1 MKYII
6 QSIKT
11 ISFILILGLGIQLAH
26 AQPPVHGPTTVPY
39 SAFNTRLQEYVNT
52 NPNEAQKGIIDV
64 TLSPYSAAGDGNT
77 DDTQALQ
84 NAIDDA
90 YDNNFAVYLPAGKIF
105 LVSQQL
111 KLITVTESRRYGHQL
126 LGDANG
132 NKPIIRL
139 IDGSGIGGANNYDD
153 ALIRFQYDNG
163 QGGTEPA
170 KHYTATFR
178 NIDIDM
184 GNNPAATALTMAG
197 AQHCVI
203 EDIKIYGE
211 AFNVGIKDLPG
222 SGGGSVNVHIIG
234 GNIGIHQD
242 QNRSCPTLIG
252 LVLEEQK
259 DYGIKLTNTQGPLV
273 IAGFKISST
282 QALSA
287 NYNGIYLN
295 NKNFNETVI
304 GEITVVDHSLA
315 DLCLTDGSIEVSGV
329 NGVGIRNG
337 RQDLSLVNVYI
348 KANKLIE
355 NGVHTAPYSFIQGD
369 ENQWKKISQHYYT
382 SILDQSSVVIDGQ
395 SLNDRTNS
403 YESTG
408 TITDETPDE
417 SIYSK
422 HSYGE
427 IPDFNNPNLVDIT
440 TYGATTANQ
449 NPDDDDALA
458 IQSAIDDVSNPES
471 ANYGKTVLIPRG
483 NFGIDN
489 PIVVKKGVKLI
500 GTAKNISTIYANNP
514 WKNENGAIIT
524 TVDDANGE
532 IILSDFSIMGYPRMC
547 YLRVQSGNS
556 VVRDIM
562 TEDKIAWGWPG
573 TTDDWKRVNPRVAT
587 YLDFTM
593 NAGGKVYQVCTGQL
607 TKHDRWNP
615 SPNEPDYHHVSIKN
629 TSNPLAFYQI
639 SVEHH
644 VFSPKVLVED
654 ASNLTIFGFKYEG
667 PAELL
672 HIINS
677 DNIKICGGNGNYYM
691 DREGDQAIINI
702 SNSTNI
708 LLRNMARKTL
718 HGRYIFGRDYPVND
732 ITKFW
737 VLDSETEVSP
747 YHAILWYKKDSD
759 TPAAT
764 NDEIQKNNEIQ
775 VYPNPID
782 DFVYVSLSNQAAQC
796 QYRILDLSGRLM
808 QQGFLKRN
816 QINCSS
822 LRPGVYVLNISSESG
837 SYSIK
842 VVKN

>member
-1 MKYII
+1 MK
-6 QSIKT
+6 SINMSLKS
-11 ISFILILGLGIQLAH
+11 ISCIFFLCIVLQLAD
-26 AQPPVHGPTTVPY
+26 AQTPVHGPTTVPY
-39 SAFNTRLQEYVNT
+39 SEFNTRLKTYVDT
-52 NPNEAQKGIIDV
+52 NPNEAQKGIVDV
-64 TLSPYSAAGDGNT
+64 TLPPYNAAGDGVA

-84 NAIDDA
+84 DAIDDA
-90 YDNNFAVYLPAGKIF
+90 YLYNFAVYLPADKIF

-111 KLITVTESRRYGHQL
+111 KLITVTESRRYGHQF

-139 IDGSGIGGANNYDD
+139 VDGSTIGGANNYDD
-153 ALIRFQYDNG
+153 ALVRFQYNNG
-163 QGGTEPA
+163 QGSTEES

-184 GNNPAATALTMAG
+184 GNNPDATALTMAG

-203 EDIKIYGE
+203 EDVKIYGE

-222 SGGGSVNVHIIG
+222 SGGGTVNVHIIG

-273 IAGFKISST
+273 ISGFKISST
-282 QALSA
+282 QALSS

-295 NKNFNETVI
+295 NKYFNETII
-304 GEITVVDHSLA
+304 GDVTVVDHSLA
-315 DLCLTDGSIEVSGV
+315 DLCLTDGSIEVAGA
-329 NGVGIRNG
+329 NGVAIRNG
-337 RQDLSLVNVYI
+337 RQDVSLENVYI
-348 KANKLIE
+348 KAHTLIE
-355 NGVHTAPYSFIQGD
+355 NGVFTAPYSFIQGD

-382 SILDQSSVVIDGQ
+382 SILDKSSVIIDGQ

-403 YESTG
+403 YEFTG
-408 TITDETPDE
+408 TITDESPDI
-417 SIYSK
+417 SIYTR

-427 IPDFNNPNLVDIT
+427 IPDFNNPNVVDIT

-449 NPDDDDALA
+449 NPDDDDAVA
-458 IQSAIDDVSNPES
+458 IQNAIDDVSDPES

-483 NFGIDN
+483 NFGLDN

-524 TVDDANGE
+524 TVDDTNGE
-532 IILSDFSIMGYPRMC
+532 VVLSDFSIMGYPRMC
-547 YLRVQSGNS
+547 YLRVQSGNT

-573 TTDDWKRVNPRVAT
+573 TTDDWKSVNPRVGT
-587 YLDFTM
+587 YLDFNF

-615 SPNEPDYHHVSIKN
+615 SPNEPNYHHVRVKN
-629 TSNPLAFYQI
+629 TSNPLTFYQI

-654 ASNLTIFGFKYEG
+654 VSNLTIFGFKYEG

-677 DNIKICGGNGNYYM
+677 DNIEICGGNGNYYM

-732 ITKFW
+732 ITEFW
-737 VLDSETEVSP
+737 LMDSGIEVSP
-747 YHAILWYKKDSD
+747 YHAILWYQKGSD
-759 TPAAT
+759 TPSAA
-764 NDEIQKNNEIQ
+764 NDEIQNNNKIQ
-775 VYPNPID
+775 AYPNPID
-782 DFVYVSLSNQAAQC
+782 DFVYVSLSNQAAQY
-796 QYRILDLSGRLM
+796 QYRIFDLSGRLM
-808 QQGFLKRN
+808 QQGFLDNNK
-816 QINCSS
+816 INCSS
-822 LRPGVYVLNISSESG
+822 LRSGVYVLTIFSQIE

-842 VVKN
+842 IVKN

>member
-1 MKYII
+1 MK
-6 QSIKT
+6 SINMSLKS
-11 ISFILILGLGIQLAH
+11 ISCIFFLCIVMQLAD
-26 AQPPVHGPTTVPY
+26 AQTPVHGPTTVPY
-39 SAFNTRLQEYVNT
+39 SEFSTRLKTYVDT
-52 NPNEAQKGIIDV
+52 NPNEAKKGIVDV
-64 TLSPYSAAGDGNT
+64 TLSPYNAAGDGVA

-84 NAIDDA
+84 DAIDDA
-90 YDNNFAVYLPAGKIF
+90 YLYNFAVYLPADKIF

-139 IDGSGIGGANNYDD
+139 KDESTIDGNI
-153 ALIRFQYDNG
+153 LVFFQYNNG
-163 QGGTEPA
+163 QGGTEES

-184 GNNPAATALTMAG
+184 GNNPDATALTMAG

-203 EDIKIYGE
+203 EDVKIYGE

-222 SGGGSVNVHIIG
+222 SGGGTVNVHIIG

-273 IAGFKISST
+273 ISGFKISST
-282 QALSA
+282 QALSS

-295 NKNFNETVI
+295 NKYFNETVI
-304 GEITVVDHSLA
+304 GNVTVVDHSLA
-315 DLCLTDGSIEVSGV
+315 DLCLTDGSIEVAGA
-329 NGVGIRNG
+329 NGVAIRNG
-337 RQDLSLVNVYI
+337 RQDLSLINVYI
-348 KANKLIE
+348 KANTLIE
-355 NGVHTAPYSFIQGD
+355 NGVFTAPTSYIQGD

-382 SILDQSSVVIDGQ
+382 SILDKSSVVIDGQ

-403 YESTG
+403 YEFTG
-408 TITDETPDE
+408 TITDESPDI
-417 SIYSK
+417 SIYTR

-427 IPDFNNPNLVDIT
+427 IPDFNNPNVVDIT

-449 NPDDDDALA
+449 NPDDDDAVA
-458 IQSAIDDVSNPES
+458 IQRAIDDVSDPES

-483 NFGIDN
+483 NFGLDN
-489 PIVVKKGVKLI
+489 PIVVKKGTKLI

-532 IILSDFSIMGYPRMC
+532 VVLSDFSIMGYPRMC

-573 TTDDWKRVNPRVAT
+573 TTDDWKSVNPRVGT
-587 YLDFTM
+587 YLDFNL
-593 NAGGKVYQVCTGQL
+593 NAGGKVYHVSTDQL
-607 TKHDRWNP
+607 TKNDRWIP
-615 SPNEPDYHHVSIKN
+615 SPNASNYHHVRVKN
-629 TSNPLAFYQI
+629 TSNPLTFYQI

-654 ASNLTIFGFKYEG
+654 VSNLSVFGFKYEG

-677 DNIKICGGNGNYYM
+677 DNIEICGGNGNYYM

-737 VLDSETEVSP
+737 VMDTGTEVSP
-747 YHAILWYKKDSD
+747 YHAILWYQKGSD
-759 TPAAT
+759 TSSTA
-764 NDEIQKNNEIQ
+764 NDEIQNNNKIQ
-775 VYPNPID
+775 AYPNPID
-782 DFVYVSLSNQAAQC
+782 DYVFVSLSNQSAQY

-808 QQGFLKRN
+808 QQGFLDNNK
-816 QINCSS
+816 INCPS
-822 LRPGVYVLNISSESG
+822 LQPGIYVLTIFSQSE

-842 VVKN
+842 IVKN

>member
-1 MKYII
+1 MKSMI
-6 QSIKT
+6 QSLKT
-11 ISFILILGLGIQLAH
+11 ISSIFFLCVVTQLVD
-26 AQPPVHGPTTVPY
+26 AQTPVHGPTTIPY
-39 SAFNTRLQEYVNT
+39 SEFKTRLQTYVDT
-52 NPNEAQKGIIDV
+52 NPDEAQKGIIDV
-64 TLSPYSAAGDGNT
+64 TLSPYSAAGDGVA

-90 YDNNFAVYLPAGKIF
+90 YNNNFAVHLPANKIF

-126 LGDANG
+126 IGDANG
-132 NKPIIRL
+132 TKPIIRL
-139 IDGSGIGGANNYDD
+139 KDGSTIDGNI
-153 ALIRFQYDNG
+153 LVFFQYNNG
-163 QGGTEPA
+163 QGGTEA
-170 KHYTATFR
+170 SKHYTATFR

-184 GNNPAATALTMAG
+184 GNNPDATALTMAG

-211 AFNVGIKDLPG
+211 AFDVGIKDLPG
-222 SGGGSVNVHIIG
+222 SGGGTVNVHIIG

-252 LVLEEQK
+252 LELEEQK
-259 DYGIKLTNTQGPLV
+259 DFGIKLTNTQGPLV

-287 NYNGIYLN
+287 SYNGIYLDN
-295 NKNFNETVI
+295 AWFNETVI
-304 GEITVVDHSLA
+304 GENTVLDHALA
-315 DLCLTDGSIEVSGV
+315 DLCLTDGSIEVSGA
-329 NGVGIRNG
+329 NGVGISNG

-355 NGVHTAPYSFIQGD
+355 NGKHTAPSSFIQGD

-382 SILDQSSVVIDGQ
+382 SIIDKSSVVIDGL

-408 TITDETPDE
+408 TITDESPDA
-417 SIYSK
+417 SIYCK

-427 IPDFNNPNLVDIT
+427 IPDFNNPELVDIT
-440 TYGATTANQ
+440 AYGATTANQ
-449 NPDDDDALA
+449 NPDDDDAVA

-483 NFGIDN
+483 NFGLDN
-489 PIVVKKGVKLI
+489 PIVVKKGTKLI
-500 GTAKNISTIYANNP
+500 GTAKNISTLYANNP

-524 TVDDANGE
+524 TVDDTNGE
-532 IILSDFSIMGYPRMC
+532 VVLSDFSIMGYPRMC
-547 YLRVQSGNS
+547 YLRVQSGNT

-573 TTDDWKRVNPRVAT
+573 TTDDWKRVNPRVGT
-587 YLDFTM
+587 YLDFNL
-593 NAGGKVYQVCTGQL
+593 NAGGKVYHVSTDQL

-615 SPNEPDYHHVSIKN
+615 SPNEPDYHHVRVKN
-629 TSNPLAFYQI
+629 TSNPLTFYQI

-644 VFSPKVLVED
+644 VFSPKMLVED
-654 ASNLTIFGFKYEG
+654 VSNLTIFGFKYEG

-691 DREGDQAIINI
+691 DREGDQTIIKI
-702 SNSTNI
+702 INSTNI
-708 LLRNMARKTL
+708 LLRNMTRKSL

-732 ITKFW
+732 ITQFW
-737 VLDSETEVSP
+737 ILDSGTEVTP
-747 YHAILWYKKDSD
+747 YYNILWFQKGSD
-759 TPAAT
+759 TSTSA
-764 NDEIQKNNEIQ
+764 NDEIQKNNELQ
-775 VYPNPID
+775 VYPNPTN
-782 DFVYVSLSNQAAQC
+782 DFLYVSLSEQTT
-796 QYRILDLSGRLM
+796 QYQIFNLSGRM
-808 QQGFLKRN
+808 VQQGFLDSNK
-816 QINCSS
+816 INCSS
-822 LRPGVYVLNISSESG
+822 LQSGVYVLNIYSQRESYL
-837 SYSIK
+837 SKFIK
-842 VVKN
+842 Y